1 MFMSALQFLLSAR
14 NLPLMSSDEPS
25 LERSLTLDRS
35 SQSNKLQFSVTLGL
49 SLLVPVTI
57 QLMYVG
63 PQRVGVLA
71 VWQSKLP
78 SPSV

>member
-1 MFMSALQFLLSAR
+1 MFMSELQFLLSAR
-14 NLPLMSSDEPS
+14 NLPPMSSDEPS
-25 LERSLTLDRS
+25 LERSLTLDHS

>member
-1 MFMSALQFLLSAR
+1 MFMSELQFLLSAR

-71 VWQSKLP
+71 VWQSKLS

>member
-1 MFMSALQFLLSAR
+1 MFMSELQFLLSAR